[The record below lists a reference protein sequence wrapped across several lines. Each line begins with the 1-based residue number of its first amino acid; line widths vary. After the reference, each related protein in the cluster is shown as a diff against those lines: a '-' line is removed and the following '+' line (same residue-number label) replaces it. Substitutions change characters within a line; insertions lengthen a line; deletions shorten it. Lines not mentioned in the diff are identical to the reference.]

1 MDWIPALVELFREY
15 TWQESEFR
23 FRVSERMDVTGFSE
37 GSCILTFIVHM
48 ADDEGVSWTVAM
60 PKVDVDLQALLI
72 EGVWSLTHFLRSHMW
87 LRFATQTPT
96 RSAGLFEMNGCKHE
110 HPLVAYFKL
119 FGWLCSGTALQGHL
133 NGSKRGK
140 WGWFVQSVCESK
152 RKTKNIQRDFT
163 TPLKLLTLASY
174 KCSDCTGRKNKEQ
187 MWFEN
192 HASVLSHSFMS
203 KKKKEKTY
211 VLACQLHKSVVW
223 HLALLLLTG
232 SSSIWKCWRD
242 QLQCFCWWW
251 TCVWHFVSSDCWEIL
266 ASITSKQIEVKLFK
280 SIQIRSIFFP
290 NFQRSQY
297 LSFKR
302 YKT

>member
-1 MDWIPALVELFREY
+1 MDWIPALVELFREH

-203 KKKKEKTY
+203 KKKKRENICACLSVTQVCGVASGPVIVYWLKLHLK
-211 VLACQLHKSVVW
+211 VLKRSAPM
-223 HLALLLLTG
+223 LLLMMDMRLTLYLVRLLG
-232 SSSIWKCWRD
+232 NSGIHHLKANRG
-242 QLQCFCWWW
+242 QAVQ
-251 TCVWHFVSSDCWEIL
+251 
-266 ASITSKQIEVKLFK
+266 KYPNQIHLLSEFSEK
-280 SIQIRSIFFP
+280 SI
-290 NFQRSQY
+290 
-297 LSFKR
+297 SFLQEI
-302 YKT
+302 